1 MCVCARRQPSPTAAS
16 PGSPWSPVRVPLC
29 SAASS
34 TCLPPNIVHTALA
47 AALAIPPA
55 AVPACLIA
63 FANKTRGL
71 ESQGVS
77 TLSALESKL
86 ARRQY
91 LVNTKLSEL
100 HIN

>member
-34 TCLPPNIVHTALA
+34 TCPPPNIVHTALA

-63 FANKTRGL
+63 FATHAPR
-71 ESQGVS
+71 VS
-77 TLSALESKL
+77 TLSTDGSLTFAP
-86 ARRQY
+86 A
-91 LVNTKLSEL
+91 
-100 HIN
+100 IFF